1 MSNDNRP
8 VTETGELVFREL
20 LNLSPGQFQIYS
32 RLAAEAALGRG
43 AIARGI
49 DHTIHVAPDEHGP
62 PVPLRTFP
70 LADEGGRVVIM
81 RPREE
86 DLS

>member
-1 MSNDNRP
+1 MTNDNSS

-20 LNLSPGQFQIYS
+20 LHLSPGQFQIYS

-43 AIARGI
+43 VIARGI
-49 DHTIHVAPDEHGP
+49 DHTIHVATDEDVP

-86 DLS
+86 DLA